1 MRFART
7 ALITVA
13 TIALCTAGVAAEVQ
27 SGAMDIVLPAPHP
40 RPAAVDAGALRPAP
54 LVEGCGSTPISC
66 NTDAHGQLLNGDC
79 LAANVTLYDEYV
91 FDGAAQELVTATVRP
106 LSAGYT
112 NAWIG
117 FVAPPAGSALPPVI
131 SGGPAATVRYALPIQ
146 GAWRVQLG
154 TNDRFAA
161 GDYLLRMQCD
171 DSAPP
176 STQIECIEQELLCGQ
191 QATWELS
198 SLSCIAPS
206 DPNRFYATYRVWG
219 VIGDTLNI
227 RLTSSAFDPQFAIY
241 NLANSS
247 SALAQ
252 STALNVTTDTLS
264 FSVPSSAFYTIVVTS
279 GNLHGTGQYTLA
291 LDCARS
297 GCLIPIITKEPVDV
311 AVPPFGNATLSVE
324 ANSIGDIEYE
334 WHDATGAQSI
344 VGFGTKYVTVPISA
358 PHDYYVIAKTP
369 CGSAQSRTVHVRPVV
384 IDPPPPP
391 PPPRRRA
398 ARH

>member
-1 MRFART
+1 MLRFARMT
-7 ALITVA
+7 SIVVA
-13 TIALCTAGVAAEVQ
+13 TLTLCTAGVAADVRT
-27 SGAMDIVLPAPHP
+27 GAADIILPAPHP
-40 RPAAVDAGALRPAP
+40 RPASVDAGALRPAP
-54 LVEGCGSTPISC
+54 LVEGCGSTPIAC
-66 NTDAHGQLLNGDC
+66 NTDAHGQLINGDC

-117 FVAPPAGSALPPVI
+117 FVAPPAGSVLPPLI

-161 GDYLLRMQCD
+161 GEYLLRMACD

-227 RLTSSAFDPQFAIY
+227 RLTSSAFDPVRH
-241 NLANSS
+241 L
-247 SALAQ
+247 Q
-252 STALNVTTDTLS
+252 SGELVDGTGA
-264 FSVPSSAFYTIVVTS
+264 VVGPERDDGYAELLRS
-279 GNLHGTGQYTLA
+279 QQRLLHNRGDVGNLHGTGQYTLA

-297 GCLIPIITKEPVDV
+297 GCLIPIITKEPEDV
-311 AVPPFGNATLSVE
+311 AVPPFGNATLTVA
-324 ANSIGDIEYE
+324 ANRDPGHRIPVVRGHRRAEQRRVRYE
-334 WHDATGAQSI
+334 VRDG
-344 VGFGTKYVTVPISA
+344 PISSPA
-358 PHDYYVIAKTP
+358 PH
-369 CGSAQSRTVHVRPVV
+369 RLL
-384 IDPPPPP
+384 
-391 PPPRRRA
+391 RRRYDA
-398 ARH
+398 WPVPRSRASSTCGR